1 MRHPRLVAVV
11 IGLVLLGVPI
21 GVGMHDRGVLTSDA
35 NLTAGTTAQHT
46 YTSWRGAAGFGAGTH
61 EGTTVADGELVM
73 RTPIGTKTLGGR
85 SWQTSRWTSAWATPA
100 HAFTQLVPSWNAGTP
115 TGTLI
120 QVRLRAKAASGAVS
134 SFDTIATWT
143 LHDGEFER
151 TSYGAQTDDFV
162 NVNVDTLRADTGHS
176 LRAWQV
182 RVVLM
187 RQPGRAGPR
196 VTKVGGVASQLAT
209 SLPATSKPLHGARTL
224 DVPRL
229 SQMIHRGE
237 YPEYGGGG
245 EAWCSPTST
254 SMVMA
259 YYGRRPPASDYTWV
273 SSSYRDRY
281 VDHAARRTFDFRY
294 DGTGN
299 WPFNTAYAA
308 HYVDDAFVT
317 RMATLR
323 DAERFVHVGIPV
335 VASISFDRGQLTG
348 APIGATRGHL
358 VVIVGFTPGGK
369 VVVNDPAARDNGSV
383 RRTYDRGQFERAW
396 LRRSAGLAYV
406 IRDSAHPLPAREGH
420 TNW

>member
-1 MRHPRLVAVV
+1 
-11 IGLVLLGVPI
+11 
-21 GVGMHDRGVLTSDA
+21 
-35 NLTAGTTAQHT
+35 
-46 YTSWRGAAGFGAGTH
+46 
-61 EGTTVADGELVM
+61 VM
-73 RTPIGTKTLGGR
+73 RTPIGTKTLDGR

-100 HAFTQLVPSWNAGTP
+100 HAFTQLVPSWNAATP

-209 SLPATSKPLHGARTL
+209 SLPATSKPLYGARTL

-358 VVIVGFTPGGK
+358 VVIVGFTAGGK

>member
-46 YTSWRGAAGFGAGTH
+46 YTSWKGAAGFGAGTH

-73 RTPIGTKTLGGR
+73 RTPIGTTTLGGR

-100 HAFTQLVPSWNAGTP
+100 HAFTQLVPSWNAATP

-120 QVRLRAKAASGAVS
+120 QVRLRAKAASGTVS

-209 SLPATSKPLHGARTL
+209 SLPATSKPLYGARTL

-237 YPEYGGGG
+237 YPKYGGGG

-358 VVIVGFTPGGK
+358 VVIVGFTAGGK
-369 VVVNDPAARDNGSV
+369 VVVNDPAARDNSSV

-406 IRDSAHPLPAREGH
+406 IRDAAHPLPAREGH

>member
-1 MRHPRLVAVV
+1 MRYPRLVAVA

-21 GVGMHDRGVLTSDA
+21 GVGLHHGRVATGDA
-35 NLTAGTTAQHT
+35 SLAAVTTAQHT
-46 YTSWRGAAGFGAGTH
+46 YSSWKGASGFAGGTR
-61 EGTTVADGELVM
+61 EGTAVTDGELVM
-73 RTPIGTKTLGGR
+73 GSSVGTTSLGGKR
-85 SWQTSRWTSAWATPA
+85 WQTSRWTSPWATPK
-100 HAFTQLVPSWNAGTP
+100 HAFTELVPSWNAATP

-143 LHDGEFER
+143 LRDGEFER
-151 TSYGAQTDDFV
+151 TSYDAQTDDFV
-162 NVNVDTLRADTGHS
+162 NVNVDTLRADSGRS
-176 LRAWQV
+176 LTAWQV
-182 RVVLM
+182 QVVLL
-187 RQPGRAGPR
+187 RQPGKAGPR
-196 VTKVGGVASQLAT
+196 VTKVGGVASRLAS
-209 SLPATSKPLHGARTL
+209 SLPATSQPLYGARTL

-237 YPEYGGGG
+237 YAQYGGGG

-259 YYGRRPPASDYTWV
+259 YYGKRPPPSDYTWV
-273 SSSYRDRY
+273 SSAYRDRY

-299 WPFNTAYAA
+299 WPFNTAYAG

-317 RMATLR
+317 RMVNLR

-335 VASISFDRGQLTG
+335 VASISFDKGQLTG
-348 APIGATRGHL
+348 APISATNGHL
-358 VVIVGFTPGGK
+358 LVIVGFTASGK
-369 VVVNDPAARDNGSV
+369 VVVNDPAAPDNSTV

-396 LRRSAGLAYV
+396 LRKSSGLAYV
-406 IRDSAHPLPAREGH
+406 VHDAAHPLPARDGH

>member
-1 MRHPRLVAVV
+1 MRYPRLVAVV

-21 GVGMHDRGVLTSDA
+21 GIGLHHGRVTTGDA
-35 NLTAGTTAQHT
+35 SLAAGSIGQHT
-46 YTSWRGAAGFGAGTH
+46 YSSWKGTGFDAGTD
-61 EGTTVADGELVM
+61 EGTAVSDGELVM
-73 RTPIGTKTLGGR
+73 TSSVATTRLGGR
-85 SWQTSRWTSAWATPA
+85 SWQTARWTSPWATPT
-100 HAFTQLVPSWNAGTP
+100 HAFTQLVPSWAAETP

-120 QVRLRAKAASGAVS
+120 QVQLRARAASGAIS

-143 LHDGEFER
+143 LRDGEFER
-151 TSYGAQTDDFV
+151 TSYDSQTDDFV
-162 NVNVDTLRADTGHS
+162 NVNVDTLRADSGHS
-176 LRAWQV
+176 LKAWQV
-182 RVVLM
+182 QVVLL
-187 RQPGRAGPR
+187 RQPGKAGPR
-196 VTKVGGVASQLAT
+196 LTRVGGVASQIAST
-209 SLPATSKPLHGARTL
+209 LPATSSPLYGARTL

-229 SQMIHRGE
+229 SQLLHRGE
-237 YPEYGGGG
+237 YPQYGGGG

-259 YYGRRPPASDYTWV
+259 YYGRRPPSADYTWV
-273 SSSYRDRY
+273 GSSYRDRY
-281 VDHAARRTFDFRY
+281 VDHGARRTFDFRY

-308 HYVDDAFVT
+308 HYVGDAFVT

-335 VASISFDRGQLTG
+335 VASISFDRGQLSG
-348 APIGATRGHL
+348 APISATNGHL
-358 VVIVGFTPGGK
+358 VVIVGFTATGK
-369 VVVNDPAARDNGSV
+369 VVVNDPAAPDNSSV

-406 IRDSAHPLPAREGH
+406 IRDAAHPLPARDGH

>member
-1 MRHPRLVAVV
+1 MRYPRLVAVA
-11 IGLVLLGVPI
+11 IGLALLGVPI
-21 GVGMHDRGVLTSDA
+21 GVGMHHPGVLTSDA
-35 NLTAGTTAQHT
+35 NLAASTLGQHT
-46 YTSWRGAAGFGAGTH
+46 YSSWKGAGGFDAGTH
-61 EGTTVADGELVM
+61 EGTSVVDGELVM
-73 RTPIGTKTLGGR
+73 GSSIGTTSLGGR
-85 SWQTSRWTSAWATPA
+85 SWQTARWTSTWATPA
-100 HAFTQLVPSWNAGTP
+100 HSFTELVPSCNAATP

-120 QVRLRAKAASGAVS
+120 QVRLRAKATSGAIS

-143 LHDGEFER
+143 LRDGEFER
-151 TSYGAQTDDFV
+151 TSYDAQTDDFV
-162 NVNVDTLRADTGHS
+162 NVNVDTLRADSGQS
-176 LRAWQV
+176 LRAWQMQ
-182 RVVLM
+182 VLLL
-187 RQPGRAGPR
+187 RQPGKAGPR
-196 VTKVGGVASQLAT
+196 VTKVGGVASQIAS
-209 SLPATSKPLHGARTL
+209 SLPATSTPLYGARTL

-237 YPEYGGGG
+237 YPAYGGGG

-259 YYGRRPPASDYTWV
+259 YYGRRPPRSDYTWV
-273 SSSYRDRY
+273 DPSYRDRY

-323 DAERFVHVGIPV
+323 DAERFVHAGIPV
-335 VASISFDRGQLTG
+335 VASISFDKGQLSG
-348 APIGATRGHL
+348 APISATSGHL
-358 VVIVGFTPGGK
+358 VVIVGFTAGGN
-369 VVVNDPAARDNGSV
+369 VVVNDPAAPDNATV
-383 RRTYDRGQFERAW
+383 RRTYDRGQLERAW

-406 IRDSAHPLPAREGH
+406 IRDDAHPLPARDGH

>member
-46 YTSWRGAAGFGAGTH
+46 YTSWRSAAGFGAGTH

-73 RTPIGTKTLGGR
+73 RTPIGTTTLGGR

-100 HAFTQLVPSWNAGTP
+100 HAFTQLVPSWNAATP

-209 SLPATSKPLHGARTL
+209 SLPATSKPLYGARTL

-254 SMVMA
+254 SMVLA
-259 YYGRRPPASDYTWV
+259 YYGRLPSASDYTWV

-281 VDHAARRTFDFRY
+281 VDHVARRTFDFRY

-308 HYVDDAFVT
+308 RQADDAFVT

-323 DAERFVHVGIPV
+323 DGERFVHVGIPV

-358 VVIVGFTPGGK
+358 VVIVGFTAGGK